1 MKIQGQKVSEIELK
15 NISNKSGIYCYQ
27 NIKND
32 KIYVGQSIHLR
43 QRFKQ
48 HLTTKTTSYFET
60 ELQKNTDNFI
70 FKVLCENDNYTG
82 DVLDQ
87 LEKQFIAEYHAYEAD
102 GGYNRTHGNGIFID
116 LSDHQAHMGFVRN
129 QIVAT
134 IVRWIGGDSCT
145 GKRILLIGGFEGLAE
160 RLIQQGNKVTIITDD
175 YTYYPTIDAEISRVD
190 TTKDTKELENM
201 IKDIKKDEYDIIIA
215 NPPYNKGNEIVAN
228 FVSKAKESIV
238 LAPANCYQNNNVYK
252 HIINTQLVDPK
263 AFKDANITC
272 NLNIAKMIDKEIEQ
286 SYHDIYLDNYCDP
299 NLKNFYKQNIKIKA
313 KWKVLKNLL
322 DEKNIDNYDIS
333 TSFIIPSRA
342 TNGVCKSKNTAD
354 FYYNVFN
361 EKKYIGSYVLQLSK
375 KAKKNLAQFYYYNSL
390 MNRLLRGLNN
400 TGGSNLCYLAAIPHI
415 DWSID
420 RDYEHCTLDDIMK
433 WLEEDNQ

>member
-215 NPPYNKGNEIVAN
+215 NPPYSVGGAIIAKFIN
-228 FVSKAKESIV
+228 KAKESFKYV
-238 LAPANCYQNNNVYK
+238 SVHTVKDKNKAPDVAISFMITMRTILDGTHSIDGKAADIDWNV
-252 HIINTQLVDPK
+252 N
-263 AFKDANITC
+263 
-272 NLNIAKMIDKEIEQ
+272 NIADNIPWDKTWNSASCAFICFNTIKEK
-286 SYHDIYLDNYCDP
+286 DNFITFWYKNP
-299 NLKNFYKQNIKIKA
+299 LMNELLKGLNSA
-313 KWKVLKNLL
+313 
-322 DEKNIDNYDIS
+322 S
-333 TSFIIPSRA
+333 GRA
-342 TNGVCKSKNTAD
+342 T
-354 FYYNVFN
+354 
-361 EKKYIGSYVLQLSK
+361 I
-375 KAKKNLAQFYYYNSL
+375 
-390 MNRLLRGLNN
+390 
-400 TGGSNLCYLAAIPHI
+400 AIPHI